1 MMKCSEVR
9 PRIAL
14 YVDREV
20 TGAEALEFEAHLT
33 ECAEC
38 RRAM

>member
-1 MMKCSEVR
+1 MMSCSEIR

-20 TGAEALEFEAHLT
+20 TGAEALEFGCGDRGFRPRL
-33 ECAEC
+33 
-38 RRAM
+38 